1 MVHKSLRLS
10 SAHMIIKVKIEFRDD
25 TEKFFDCWEFPYISD
40 WITLYLLDSNRTR
53 LVIPRD
59 GVKSIKYW

>member
-40 WITLYLLDSNRTR
+40 WITLYLLDSNRGTGS
-53 LVIPRD
+53 V
-59 GVKSIKYW
+59 